1 MKTVL
6 RTEQDR
12 NRLREIVEGLTL
24 DPPQEVEIREFKA
37 NRSVAQHRLLW
48 VWNTVMGAE
57 LGESKEEIHE
67 RNKERFLVPIYERDD
82 LEFAEMIEAVREVY
96 RAGMKDRAQML
107 FKRIVKLT
115 STTTANVKQMTEYL
129 DEIEK
134 DARNLNIQL
143 PHPEDLYRE
152 AFGGNA

>member
-12 NRLREIVEGLTL
+12 NRLREIVGGLSL
-24 DPPQEVEIREFKA
+24 DSPKEVEIKEHKA
-37 NRSVAQHRLLW
+37 NRSVSQHRLMW
-48 VWNTVMGAE
+48 VWNTVLGAE

-82 LEFAEMIEAVREVY
+82 PEFAEMIEAVREVY
-96 RAGMKDRAQML
+96 RAGMQEKAQML
-107 FKRIVKLT
+107 FRRIVKLT

-134 DARNLNIQL
+134 DAMNLNIYL

-152 AFGGNA
+152 AFGRAA